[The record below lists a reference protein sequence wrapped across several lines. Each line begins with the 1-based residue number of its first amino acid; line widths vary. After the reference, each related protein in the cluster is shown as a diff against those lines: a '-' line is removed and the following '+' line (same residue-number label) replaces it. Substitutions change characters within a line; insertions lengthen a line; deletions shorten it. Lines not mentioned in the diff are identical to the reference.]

1 MDLSARKNHLAGS
14 LANALLAHYLHKN
27 WLRAN
32 IESRALSI
40 TKLGERVL
48 SPLLAARGMNI
59 DLKAG

>member
-14 LANALLAHYLHKN
+14 LANALLAHCLHKN

-32 IESRALSI
+32 TESRALSI
-40 TKLGERVL
+40 TKLGERML
-48 SPLLAARGMNI
+48 LPLLAARVLNN